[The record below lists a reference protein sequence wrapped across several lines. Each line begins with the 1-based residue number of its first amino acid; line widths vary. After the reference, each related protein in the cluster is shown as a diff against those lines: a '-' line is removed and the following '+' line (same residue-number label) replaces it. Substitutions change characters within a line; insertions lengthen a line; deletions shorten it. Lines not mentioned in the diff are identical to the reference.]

1 MAQQAMHFIA
11 TCTRPPASAGHSLGV
26 AESERMCVDAAEVDA
41 AELLA
46 QDASIASVLHILNH
60 HKFLDKV
67 VDMLPSEPPPP
78 ASDAYE
84 EAMPRGGISGGQG
97 RDFSR
102 VLCGAFQVLENLAR
116 SNGTSRCS
124 VYFLYW
130 YKVLALL
137 VQKCK
142 Y

>member
-1 MAQQAMHFIA
+1 MF
-11 TCTRPPASAGHSLGV
+11 
-26 AESERMCVDAAEVDA
+26 VDAAEVDA
-41 AELLA
+41 TELLA

-67 VDMLPSEPPPP
+67 VDMLPSEPLPP
-78 ASDAYE
+78 ASDAHE
-84 EAMPRGGISGGQG
+84 EAMPRAVISGGQG

-116 SNGTSRCS
+116 NNGTSRCS
-124 VYFLYW
+124 VYLLSGTR
-130 YKVLALL
+130 VLALL
-137 VQKCK
+137 VQKYK